1 MPNFN
6 IRTEMSPF
14 NEVNE
19 ASKILLSYASDP
31 DTEYRAGPQTVYD
44 EATRRDS
51 LYRSEID
58 NEGED
63 QQTQTAFEPFQTTN
77 EYFNA
82 TDGKFNANN
91 L

>member
-14 NEVNE
+14 HDVNE

-63 QQTQTAFEPFQTTN
+63 QQTQTAFEPF
-77 EYFNA
+77 
-82 TDGKFNANN
+82 
-91 L
+91 